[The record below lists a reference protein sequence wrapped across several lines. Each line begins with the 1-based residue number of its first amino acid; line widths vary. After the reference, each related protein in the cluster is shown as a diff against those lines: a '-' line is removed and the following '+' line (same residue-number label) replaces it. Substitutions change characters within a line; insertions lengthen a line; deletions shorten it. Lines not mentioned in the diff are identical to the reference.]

1 MAEFEIECRKA
12 ARCAGEIQNLSKD
25 LKRQEGRVAD
35 VYRQMQLHRSSY
47 GVQQSLS
54 GIADSLHSQLE
65 QLRQYGGT
73 LEHIIK
79 VYEDVEKDLSGKSL

>member
-1 MAEFEIECRKA
+1 
-12 ARCAGEIQNLSKD
+12 
-25 LKRQEGRVAD
+25 
-35 VYRQMQLHRSSY
+35 MQLHRASY